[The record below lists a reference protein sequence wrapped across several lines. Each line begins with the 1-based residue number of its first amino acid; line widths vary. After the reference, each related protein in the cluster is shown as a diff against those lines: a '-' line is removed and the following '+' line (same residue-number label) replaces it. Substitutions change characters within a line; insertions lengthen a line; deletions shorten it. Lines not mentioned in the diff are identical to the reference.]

1 MGDQAAIDALTK
13 VLEQVTLKTQ
23 KPKFPLLVADIAGE
37 KTHLSVIGTLLYR
50 RRLKIMLTCPLLR
63 L

>member
-23 KPKFPLLVADIAGE
+23 KPKIPTFRGRGIG
-37 KTHLSVIGTLLYR
+37 KYHLDYMNR
-50 RRLKIMLTCPLLR
+50 CKIS
-63 L
+63 

>member
-23 KPKFPLLVADIAGE
+23 KPKIPTFNGRHSMGKDTPF
-37 KTHLSVIGTLLYR
+37 SVWYFIVQ
-50 RRLKIMLTCPLLR
+50 KAIK
-63 L
+63 